1 MELLLKRSVPT
12 LGRVGEIVKVKPGYA
27 RNYLVPLG
35 YAVAVTKANIEMI
48 ERERERIAADEAAEL
63 ANLKEVVQGMVN
75 VSITIESHANDKG
88 HLFGSVTGGMIAH
101 ALQAKGYRF
110 DERAVRLAAP
120 IKEIG
125 VYDVVVQPHPDA
137 NATIKVWVVQ
147 SKPV

>member
-1 MELLLKRSVPT
+1 MELLLKRTVPA

-27 RNYLVPLG
+27 RNFLLPRGL
-35 YAVAVTKANIEMI
+35 AVAVTKANIAMI
-48 ERERERIAADEAAEL
+48 ERERERIAAEEAAEIGR
-63 ANLKEVVQGMVN
+63 LKDVVAGMVN
-75 VSITIESHANDKG
+75 VSVTLEGHANEKG
-88 HLFGSVTGGMIAH
+88 HLFGSVTAGQIAH

-110 DERAVRLAAP
+110 DERAVKLDSP

-137 NATIKVWVVQ
+137 STTIKVWVVQ